1 MAGWPAVPLLVNLGG
16 SLLGFAAT
24 LTLIPAFKDRFLA
37 ARLFGEDLNKA
48 SRRPVPEA
56 QGVISGAVFLI
67 ILFCFIPVPFLRCFV
82 EEQCAAFPHDE
93 VRPAGSAAGTGWARP
108 PMTRVPF
115 SVPQFVEL
123 IGSLLAICCMIFL
136 GFADDVLN
144 LPWRHK
150 LLLPTMASLPLLM
163 VYFTSF
169 GNTTIVVPKPFR
181 VLLGMHLDLGILYYV
196 YMGMLA
202 VFCTNAINIL
212 AGINGIEAGQSLVIA
227 ASIIIFNI
235 VELNGDYREDH
246 IFSLYFMI
254 PFFFTTLGLFYHNW
268 YPSRVFVGDT
278 FCYFAGMTFA
288 VVGILGHFSKTMLLF
303 FIPQVLNFLYSLPQL
318 FHIIP
323 CPRHRLP
330 RLNFFNVSFRLNP
343 RTGKL
348 EMSYSKFKTK
358 SLSALGTYAL
368 KAVKILH
375 VVDVRSGTDEDGE
388 YTECN
393 NMTLIN
399 FVIKLIG
406 PTHERNLTLLLL
418 LIQVL
423 GSTIAFSIRYQLV
436 RLFYDV

>member
-1 MAGWPAVPLLVNLGG
+1 MLYRV
-16 SLLGFAAT
+16 
-24 LTLIPAFKDRFLA
+24 
-37 ARLFGEDLNKA
+37 RLETSSGKRRPREKKA
-48 SRRPVPEA
+48 SGFVVFFLKPTGPES

-67 ILFCFIPVPFLRCFV
+67 ILFCFIPVPFLSCFV
-82 EEQCAAFPHDE
+82 EEQCKAFPHHE
-93 VRPAGSAAGTGWARP
+93 
-108 PMTRVPF
+108 
-115 SVPQFVEL
+115 FVEF

-144 LPWRHK
+144 LRWRHK

-163 VYFTSF
+163 VYFTNF

-212 AGINGIEAGQSLVIA
+212 AGINGLEAGQSLVIA
-227 ASIIIFNI
+227 ASIITFNV
-235 VELNGDYREDH
+235 VELNGDCRDDH

-254 PFFFTTLGLFYHNW
+254 PFFFTTLGLLYHNW
-268 YPSRVFVGDT
+268 YPSSVFVGDT

-330 RLNFFNVSFRLNP
+330 RFNP
-343 RTGKL
+343 GTGKL
-348 EMSYSKFKTK
+348 EMSYSKFRTK
-358 SLSALGTYAL
+358 SLSALGKYIL
-368 KAVKILH
+368 KVSETLH
-375 VVDVRSGTDEDGE
+375 IVDVRQELDEDEE

-393 NMTLIN
+393 NMTLVN

-406 PTHERNLTLLLL
+406 PVPEQTLTVLLL
-418 LIQVL
+418 LIQVRQILPQGGGRTPQWMWIHTKLL
-423 GSTIAFSIRYQLV
+423 GHWEHLILPLYSFPSITLTS
-436 RLFYDV
+436 LLLPGLILTSPG